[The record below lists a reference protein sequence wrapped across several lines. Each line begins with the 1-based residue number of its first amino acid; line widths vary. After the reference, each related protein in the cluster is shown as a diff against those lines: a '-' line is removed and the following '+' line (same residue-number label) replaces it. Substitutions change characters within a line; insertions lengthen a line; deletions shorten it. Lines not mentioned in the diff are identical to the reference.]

1 MLHYFIIIYRTIFVT
16 ITKIFEQVST
26 VGNLFLAILSIYV
39 FILVGYSAKHI
50 FKNKIDEKSF
60 NLLSVY
66 FLQVF
71 LTFWGLLQRPIDT
84 ELLLAPFIYLGVIA
98 IALVVTFF
106 LAHQLFSDKKEQS
119 IATVAALIGNTGN
132 LGIPLGIAIFG
143 PESIPFTTLINLMN
157 IFIVYTLGVYFYSRG
172 NFSIKE
178 SIKNIFK
185 LPVLW
190 FAILALSLNFYN
202 VSLPKEIMSALQM
215 GAYASIVLQLI
226 ILGMYLHSVRL
237 QHLNIKLIIHVNS
250 VKFLLLPLIAF
261 FLLQLTPLS
270 SIIKSII
277 FIEIFMPLAVSNVNL
292 GSLYNCRPKDITAL
306 IFISSLLFLAF
317 SFVALYVLEKL

>member
-1 MLHYFIIIYRTIFVT
+1 
-16 ITKIFEQVST
+16 VSYL
-26 VGNLFLAILSIYV
+26 GSIFLAILSIYV

-50 FKNKIDEKSF
+50 FKKKLDVKSF

-84 ELLLAPFIYLGVIA
+84 ELLLAPLIYAGIIS
-98 IALVVTFF
+98 IALVLTYF
-106 LAHQLFSDKKEQS
+106 LAKQLFEDDKERS
-119 IATVAALIGNTGN
+119 IASIAALIGNTGN

-143 PESIPFTTLINLMN
+143 PESIPFTTLINLIN
-157 IFIVYTLGVYFYSRG
+157 IFIVYTFGVYFYSRG

-190 FAILALSLNFYN
+190 FAIIALSLNFYQ
-202 VSLPKEIMSALQM
+202 VELPKEIMSALKM

-237 QHLNIKLIIHVNS
+237 KHINMKLMIHVNS
-250 VKFLLLPLIAF
+250 IKFIFLPILAF

-270 SIIKSII
+270 PMIKGIIL
-277 FIEIFMPLAVSNVNL
+277 IEIFMPLAVTNVNL
-292 GSLYNCRPKDITAL
+292 GSLYGCRPKDITAL
-306 IFISSLLFLAF
+306 IFISSLLFLGF
-317 SFVALYVLEKL
+317 SFFALYAIKLF

>member
-1 MLHYFIIIYRTIFVT
+1 M
-16 ITKIFEQVST
+16 
-26 VGNLFLAILSIYV
+26 GNLFLAILSIYI

-50 FKNKIDEKSF
+50 FKDRLDEKSF

-66 FLQVF
+66 FLQAF

-84 ELLLAPFIYLGVIA
+84 ELLLAPFIYLAIIA
-98 IALVVTFF
+98 IALIVTYF
-106 LAHQLFSDKKEQS
+106 LAHRLFTDKKEQS

-157 IFIVYTLGVYFYSRG
+157 IFIVYTLGVFFYSRG
-172 NFSIKE
+172 DFSVKE

-190 FAILALSLNFYN
+190 FATLALSLNFYEVN
-202 VSLPKEIMSALQM
+202 LPKEIMSALQM
-215 GAYASIVLQLI
+215 GAYASIVIQLI
-226 ILGMYLHSVRL
+226 ILGMYLHGVKLKALNTRL
-237 QHLNIKLIIHVNS
+237 LLHVNS

-270 SIIKSII
+270 SMIKGII
-277 FIEIFMPLAVSNVNL
+277 FIEIFMPLAVTNVNL

-306 IFISSLLFLAF
+306 IFISSILFLGF
-317 SFVALYVLEKL
+317 SFLALYAITKL